1 MFQAICSFT
10 ASSPDQL
17 TLLLGDS
24 VHVRE
29 ECDGKLLIEN
39 YLRFDEVLIILE
51 WYFGSLAN
59 KPQIS
64 GIFPKSFVY
73 LKPVIVDNNQ

>member
-1 MFQAICSFT
+1 MELVRSFFIASKFLFDFIFQAICSFP

-29 ECDGKLLIEN
+29 ECDGK
-39 YLRFDEVLIILE
+39 
-51 WYFGSLAN
+51 
-59 KPQIS
+59 
-64 GIFPKSFVY
+64 
-73 LKPVIVDNNQ
+73 

>member
-1 MFQAICSFT
+1 LFFQAICSFT

-29 ECDGKLLIEN
+29 ECDGKKQKRRELMIEKL
-39 YLRFDEVLIILE
+39 Y
-51 WYFGSLAN
+51 
-59 KPQIS
+59 
-64 GIFPKSFVY
+64 
-73 LKPVIVDNNQ
+73 